1 MKISTKLLVNLSLFI
16 ALAVVF
22 RRVLNI
28 STPLGDINFG
38 GLPIILAGLI
48 FGPVS
53 GAVVG
58 GVSDML
64 GYPLFPQ
71 GPYFPH
77 FTLTSA
83 LAGMI
88 PAMIYNTF
96 KHNKQKPS
104 FILLMIS
111 IFIGQFITSALLVS
125 YFKQILLNIPFK
137 LSFIQRTTALIIRAP
152 IYAFLSVYVIK
163 GYGVVSGKVV
173 ER

>member
-22 RRVLNI
+22 RRILSI

-38 GLPIILAGLI
+38 GLPIILAGFI

-53 GAVVG
+53 GGVVG
-58 GVSDML
+58 AVSDIL
-64 GYPLFPQ
+64 GYPLSVQ

-88 PAMIYNTF
+88 PAMIYNIF
-96 KHNKQKPS
+96 KRDSQKPS

-111 IFIGQFITSALLVS
+111 IFIGQFITSALMVS
-125 YFKQILLNIPFK
+125 YFKQLLLNIPFK
-137 LSFIQRTTALIIRAP
+137 FSFIERTLALIIRAP

-163 GYGVVSGKVV
+163 GYNRVINKW
-173 ER
+173 